1 MRIAL
6 ITSNPFPI
14 GNVST
19 NRFTTYCKS
28 LVKKSVFV
36 KVLILHPSKSEEAKC
51 NAFSGIYKNISY
63 QNLANYAYWSDKTSS
78 IKKIVTL
85 LKSLFRSIK
94 ALRKDQIDTIII
106 VQDNFLIYF
115 FYWLYSSIYGIK
127 LFLEKN
133 EYPFGYLKLN
143 KIERYF
149 QNIKYSFFDGFII
162 MTEELVNYY
171 SKVKTSKANIYLL
184 PMSVDCDRFADL
196 SKNLVTEKY
205 IGCTFGYHN
214 RDGLADTL
222 KAYLLYK
229 NIIGISSYKLWM
241 IGDFKNLINKN
252 EITKLI
258 EDNNLEEVALLKGP
272 YRSDK
277 IPQILFDAECLITT
291 PQKYTSGGFPTKL
304 GEYLATGNPVIST
317 NCGEIGHYLKNRIN
331 CFLSEPC
338 DINSIA
344 DNLVFIHNNQQE
356 ASVIGK
362 KGLNLAKNSFNTD
375 IYIDPL
381 VLFLQTGNNKNDR
394 ITINSLLNPKH

>member
-28 LVKKSVFV
+28 LAEKGIFV

-51 NAFSGIYKNISY
+51 NASSGIYKNISY
-63 QNLANYAYWSDKTSS
+63 QNLARYAYWSYKTNR
-78 IKKIVTL
+78 IKKIITL
-85 LKSLFRSIK
+85 LISLFRSINV
-94 ALRKDQIDTIII
+94 LRKDQIDTIII
-106 VQDNFLIYF
+106 VQDNILIYF
-115 FYWLYSSIYGIK
+115 FYWLFCSFYRIK
-127 LFLEKN
+127 LILEKN
-133 EYPFGYLKLN
+133 EYPFGYLNFN
-143 KIERYF
+143 KIEKYF
-149 QNIKYSFFDGFII
+149 QNIKYRFFDGFII
-162 MTEELVNYY
+162 MTEELVKYY
-171 SKVKTSKANIYLL
+171 SKVKASKAYIFLL
-184 PMSVDCDRFADL
+184 PMSVDGARFANL
-196 SKNLVTEKY
+196 SQNLVTEKY

-229 NIIGISSYKLWM
+229 NIMGISSYKLWM
-241 IGDFKNLINKN
+241 IGDFKNLINKD
-252 EITKLI
+252 EITKII
-258 EDNNLEEVALLKGP
+258 EDNNLEADALLKGP

-317 NCGEIGHYLKNRIN
+317 NCGEIGNYLKNRKN

-338 DINSIA
+338 DIDSIA
-344 DNLVFIHNNQQE
+344 DNLVFIHRNRQE
-356 ASVIGK
+356 ASIIGEEGYK
-362 KGLNLAKNSFNTD
+362 LAKTSFNTD
-375 IYIDPL
+375 KYIDSL
-381 VLFLQTGNNKNDR
+381 IHFLQTGNNDIK
-394 ITINSLLNPKH
+394 

>member
-19 NRFTTYCKS
+19 NRFITYCKS
-28 LVKKSVFV
+28 IAEKGIFV
-36 KVLILHPSKSEEAKC
+36 KILILHPSKSEEAKC
-51 NAFSGIYKNISY
+51 NASSGTYKNISY
-63 QNLANYAYWSDKTSS
+63 QNLANYAYWSDKTYS
-78 IKKIVTL
+78 IKKIATIL
-85 LKSLFRSIK
+85 ISLFRSIK
-94 ALRKDQIDTIII
+94 AIRKDQIDTIII

-115 FYWLYSSIYGIK
+115 FFWLFCSFYRIK
-127 LFLEKN
+127 LILEKN
-133 EYPFGYLKLN
+133 EYPFGYLNFN
-143 KIERYF
+143 KIEKYF

-162 MTEELVNYY
+162 MTEELVKYY
-171 SKVKTSKANIYLL
+171 SKVKATKANIFLL
-184 PMSVDCDRFADL
+184 PMSVDCDRFAEL

-229 NIIGISSYKLWM
+229 NIIGASSYKLWI

-258 EDNNLEEVALLKGP
+258 EDNNLEADAILKGP

-317 NCGEIGHYLKNRIN
+317 NCGEIGIYLKNRKN
-331 CFLSEPC
+331 CFLSEPS

-344 DNLVFIHNNQQE
+344 DNLVFIHSNQQD
-356 ASVIGK
+356 ASIIGK
-362 KGLNLAKNSFNTD
+362 EGHKLAKTSFNTD
-375 IYIDPL
+375 KYIDSL
-381 VLFLQTGNNKNDR
+381 IHFLQLGNNNTK
-394 ITINSLLNPKH
+394 

>member
-19 NRFTTYCKS
+19 NRLTTYCKS
-28 LVKKSVFV
+28 IAEKGIFV

-51 NAFSGIYKNISY
+51 NASSGTYKNISY
-63 QNLANYAYWSDKTSS
+63 QNLANYAYWSYKTYS
-78 IKKIVTL
+78 IKKIATIII
-85 LKSLFRSIK
+85 SLFRSIK

-115 FYWLYSSIYGIK
+115 FYWLFSSIYRIK
-127 LFLEKN
+127 LILERN
-133 EYPFGYLKLN
+133 EYPFGYVNYN

-149 QNIKYSFFDGFII
+149 QNIKYKFFDGFII
-162 MTEELVNYY
+162 MTKELVNYY
-171 SKVKTSKANIYLL
+171 SKVKASKANIFLL
-184 PMSVDCDRFADL
+184 PMSVDCDRFAEL

-229 NIIGISSYKLWM
+229 NIMGISSYKLWM

-252 EITKLI
+252 EIAKII
-258 EDNNLEEVALLKGP
+258 EDNNLESEALLKGP

-291 PQKYTSGGFPTKL
+291 PQKYISGGFPTKL
-304 GEYLATGNPVIST
+304 GEYLATGNPVVST
-317 NCGEIGHYLKNRIN
+317 NCGEIGIYLKNRKN

-344 DNLVFIHNNQQE
+344 DDLVFIHCNRQE
-356 ASVIGK
+356 AFIIGEEGHK
-362 KGLNLAKNSFNTD
+362 LAKTSFNTD
-375 IYIDPL
+375 KYIDSL
-381 VLFLQTGNNKNDR
+381 VHFLQ
-394 ITINSLLNPKH
+394 P